1 MRSFVVTPRGEPDGV
16 VSRFDRHNGRNQR
29 VTNFRT
35 GHIGEG
41 SSLAGLYQGS
51 VARGLSWSAIHQW
64 ARIMNL
70 DRYQRQTL
78 RFSGPPGGK
87 ASTHD
92 VYSLESPEAPAVIV
106 LHELFGLSPAAIE
119 LGDYL
124 ADSFS
129 IYLPSIF
136 GRPGKGGLGNAAR
149 AICVRREFSF
159 FVTGKTSPIAA
170 WVRGLAG
177 FAAERAG
184 GRPVGLIG
192 MCLTGG
198 VVFAAIADPQVGVGV
213 ASQPSLPFPWLGRF
227 TPERTRKDMGTSPGD
242 VGEAVSSQTP
252 LMMLRYR
259 RDWMCP
265 SERTASAIATF
276 GGVGDF
282 RTDSKDGDV
291 NLANGDQIRL
301 VEIDGDRHSVLGVDL
316 NVRARDLVKE
326 YLQTHL
332 R

>member
-1 MRSFVVTPRGEPDGV
+1 
-16 VSRFDRHNGRNQR
+16 
-29 VTNFRT
+29 
-35 GHIGEG
+35 
-41 SSLAGLYQGS
+41 
-51 VARGLSWSAIHQW
+51 
-64 ARIMNL
+64 MNL
-70 DRYQRQTL
+70 DRYQRQAL
-78 RFSGPPGGK
+78 EFPGPPG
-87 ASTHD
+87 SEPIIHD
-92 VYSLESPEAPAVIV
+92 VYSLELPKAPAVIV
-106 LHELFGLSPAAIE
+106 LHELFGLSPAAIG

-129 IYLPSIF
+129 VYLPSIF
-136 GRPGKGGLGNAAR
+136 GRPGKGGLASAAR

-177 FAAERAG
+177 FAAKRAD

-198 VVFAAIADPQVGVGV
+198 LVFAAIADPRVGVGV
-213 ASQPSLPFPWLGRF
+213 ASQPSLPFPWLGPL
-227 TPERTRKDMGTSPGD
+227 TPERTRRDLGTSPGD
-242 VGEAVSSQTP
+242 LGNAVSSQTP

-265 SERTASAIATF
+265 GQRAASAIVTF

-282 RTDSKDGDV
+282 RTDHEDGDISRADGEQV
-291 NLANGDQIRL
+291 TL

-316 NVRARDLVKE
+316 NPRARDLVKE
-326 YLQTHL
+326 YLQAYLT
-332 R
+332 